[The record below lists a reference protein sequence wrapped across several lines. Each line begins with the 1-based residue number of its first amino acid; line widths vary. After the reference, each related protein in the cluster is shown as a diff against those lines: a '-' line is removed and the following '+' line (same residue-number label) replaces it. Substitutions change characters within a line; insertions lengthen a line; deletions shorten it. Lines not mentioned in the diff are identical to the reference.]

1 MVVVFSHAEAMNPA
15 KRNTMEDVCVIHK
28 PGEWGSSQYTFVGLF
43 DGHGGECFCWLLLVR
58 PTSHH
63 SSCLRSSSSVVV
75 VIPSGREMADF
86 LRHAMAFHVAEE
98 MEYGQQLQQQQQQQH
113 NNEDDAKDKKKDDNL
128 MRQLGRAFLAA
139 DVHAKQ
145 VGIAT
150 SGATVAV
157 CLIDD
162 PSSRRDG
169 YGKNDDNNDDASATT
184 QTTTTTIT
192 TANVGDSRVCLY
204 RPNEPA
210 VRMTTDHVPTLPK
223 EAQRIQAA
231 GGFVRNGRVCGVL
244 AISRSLGDQSL
255 KQYVVARPCI
265 HQETV
270 ITTTVGG
277 GDRAGDSASFL
288 IIACDGFWDVV
299 SDNQAGQLVRDYLLL
314 HASDDEK
321 LAKETVAEFL
331 VQTALRYGTTD
342 NVTIVVAWL

>member
-1 MVVVFSHAEAMNPA
+1 LVGFS
-15 KRNTMEDVCVIHK
+15 
-28 PGEWGSSQYTFVGLF
+28 SF
-43 DGHGGECFCWLLLVR
+43 DDL
-58 PTSHH
+58 TIA
-63 SSCLRSSSSVVV
+63 VVV
-75 VIPSGREMADF
+75 VVPPGREMADF

-98 MEYGQQLQQQQQQQH
+98 MEYGRQMQQQE
-113 NNEDDAKDKKKDDNL
+113 NNNKDNAKDKKKDDDL

-145 VGIAT
+145 AGIAT

-162 PSSRRDG
+162 PSSCRDG
-169 YGKNDDNNDDASATT
+169 NGHDDSNDGDVSTTT
-184 QTTTTTIT
+184 QTTTIKIT

-270 ITTTVGG
+270 VITTVGG
-277 GDRAGDSASFL
+277 NGDRAGDSSSFL

-314 HASDDEK
+314 HAADDEK
-321 LAKETVAEFL
+321 SAKETVAEFL